1 MCVAEQGPPRQD
13 VRFAN
18 YADSVPELTRSL
30 PARPLAPYLGRLR
43 RGPGDPTHRYV
54 DGCWWRASSTPQG
67 PALLAIRCTDEV
79 RGYAWGAGAAWVLE
93 QLPELLGDA
102 DDGADFRPSHPL
114 LAETRRRH
122 PGLRVGRTGL
132 VTESLVPAVL
142 EQKVTGAEAYR
153 AHRLLIR
160 RYGTPAPGPAHQ
172 VGAAAYGMVCPPTAE
187 QWARIPSWEWLRA
200 GVEQKRSRTAVGAVR
215 RAAAVERT
223 LGRTGVD
230 AHIALCSLPGVG
242 AWTSA
247 EVRQRA
253 HGDPDAWSTGDYH
266 IPGMI
271 TLALTGEV
279 LDNDAAEEI
288 LGPYRG
294 HRYRVQQLV
303 ELAGVRP
310 ERHGP
315 RRSLP
320 THVGGRA

>member
-1 MCVAEQGPPRQD
+1 M
-13 VRFAN
+13 
-18 YADSVPELTRSL
+18 PELTRSL

-43 RGPGDPTHRYV
+43 RGPGDPTHRFV
-54 DGCWWRASSTPQG
+54 DGCWWRASSTPEG
-67 PALLAIRCTDEV
+67 SALLAIRCTDEV
-79 RGYAWGAGAAWVLE
+79 RGYAWGAGADWVLE
-93 QLPELLGDA
+93 QLPELLGDG
-102 DDGADFRPSHPL
+102 DDPAGFHVAHPL
-114 LAETRRRH
+114 LAEARRRH

-160 RYGTPAPGPAHQ
+160 RYGSPAPGPAQ
-172 VGAAAYGMVCPPTAE
+172 EVGAGAYGMVCPPTAE
-187 QWARIPSWEWLRA
+187 QWARVPSWEWLRA
-200 GVEQKRSRTAVGAVR
+200 GVEQKRSRAAIGAVR
-215 RAAAVERT
+215 RAAALERT
-223 LGRTGVD
+223 LARPSAA
-230 AHIALCSLPGVG
+230 AHAALCSLPGIG

-266 IPGMI
+266 VPGMI

-279 LDNDAAEEI
+279 LDNDAAEEV
-288 LGPYRG
+288 LEPYRG
-294 HRYRVQQLV
+294 HRYRVQQLI
-303 ELAGVRP
+303 ELAGARP

-320 THVGGRA
+320 THVGDRA